1 VTGDLES
8 RAEAMGKPLADD
20 HDEALAA
27 EYAGGRVVD
36 FATWTPRGSAGREE
50 PMPDPKP
57 LAENIRALLM
67 PWSDDEIEAAK
78 TPWPHAFTYYDKG
91 LFPIGEVTII
101 GARGREGK
109 TTVLTAVAVAG
120 AVGRTIAGFR
130 AEPTTTVIYSAEDDR
145 GQYARKIGAQI
156 AMLPGEREK
165 IRHRILVP
173 NLDDP
178 TVAHAREI
186 VTVIDRQ
193 PIQAAAVDALIEA
206 LQPLCE
212 AEVPLRMVVFE
223 TASTLSDADEDN
235 RGNKTL
241 IAGLKRI
248 ARALGV
254 AVVLVHHTS
263 QAADNN
269 LADLNLSTADIRGG
283 TSLVFNSRQSWLLVN
298 LGCDNDPFPDNDAR
312 TVLRRMVTEEDPAAG
327 EHKMLVLVPLDSSKS
342 ALPHP
347 IFWQWAETDDYG
359 PGAVDYEA
367 PARLAGRSWRKVMEM
382 VRAERAERR
391 AEAKDSKRTAEQSE
405 AVNAVVAIVWKFHY
419 AGRIATVASV
429 SAEAGKG
436 NSWAKPH
443 LQRAVNAGLLT
454 ASWER
459 VPRVKN
465 EVQVFRAPDSPE
477 NRGVAE

>member
-1 VTGDLES
+1 MTGDLES

-27 EYAGGRVVD
+27 EYAGSRVVD
-36 FATWTPRGSAGREE
+36 IATWAPRSAATRDE

-57 LAENIRALLM
+57 LAENIRALLK

-109 TTVLTAVAVAG
+109 TTVLTAVSVA
-120 AVGRTIAGFR
+120 AAAGRTIAGFR
-130 AEPTTTVIYSAEDDR
+130 ADPTTTVIYSAEDDR

-156 AMLPGEREK
+156 TMLPGERER
-165 IRHRILVP
+165 IRHRVIVP

-178 TVAHAREI
+178 TVSHAREI
-186 VTVIDRQ
+186 VTIIDRQ

-206 LQPLCE
+206 LQPLCDGE
-212 AEVPLRMVVFE
+212 APLRMVVFE

-235 RGNKTL
+235 RGHKTL

-298 LGCDNDPFPDNDAR
+298 LGSDDDPFPDNDAR
-312 TVLRRMVTEEDPAAG
+312 SVLRRMVTEDSPSAG
-327 EHKMLVLVPLDSSKS
+327 HKMLVLVPLDSSKS

-359 PGAVDYEA
+359 PGAVDFEA
-367 PARLAGRSWRKVMEM
+367 PSRLAGRSWRKVMEM

-391 AEAKDSKRTAEQSE
+391 ETAKEERKA
-405 AVNAVVAIVWKFHY
+405 
-419 AGRIATVASV
+419 ATVDARAQKVLLAIAHLAHSGEPATQRRIRTQAGV
-429 SAEAGKG
+429 SATVVGEVL
-436 NSWAKPH
+436 SH
-443 LQRAVNAGLLT
+443 LETTRQVTTVEGRVSGQKCVVYRL
-454 ASWER
+454 ASGGTGE
-459 VPRVKN
+459 
-465 EVQVFRAPDSPE
+465 
-477 NRGVAE
+477 